1 MIWTTL
7 MMAEKYGWNFLKA
20 LHRWTMNEIDDLE
33 GWLYLHDRNVWLW
46 FGKATNL
53 YETDDLDQAIEELLE
68 SF

>member
-7 MMAEKYGWNFLKA
+7 MVAEKYGWNFLKA
-20 LHRWTMNEIDDLE
+20 LYRWMLNEIDDLE
-33 GWLYLHDRNVWLW
+33 EWLYLHDRNVWLW